1 MISFSGLH
9 LGFSRMKASKASGE
23 LAWLPGLGSFG
34 SYSMF
39 YRTVALMCIGW
50 FFKERGVCSLVA
62 KSGSSEGK
70 SSSPGELSTVGGKG
84 PLHNTWA
91 GWAGQVPMAEW
102 IHSDLAS
109 PNWICAL
116 GPGSTR
122 YVVRYSCRTAQVG
135 LSGTSPVK
143 KREPLLE
150 AELSGGSLHGD
161 SFQHFPYC
169 SSCPLAGPTHSQPT
183 SYRGSMLGTLAL
195 GPSQR
200 HFQPSCKVLS
210 SLLLGSCLS
219 VMP

>member
-1 MISFSGLH
+1 
-9 LGFSRMKASKASGE
+9 
-23 LAWLPGLGSFG
+23 
-34 SYSMF
+34 
-39 YRTVALMCIGW
+39 MCIGW
-50 FFKERGVCSLVA
+50 FFKEEFAPWLPSLAAVKA
-62 KSGSSEGK
+62 KAAPQGSWAQWEA
-70 SSSPGELSTVGGKG
+70 GGGCGLPKG

-109 PNWICAL
+109 PNWVCAL

-169 SSCPLAGPTHSQPT
+169 SSCPLAGPTHSQRPT
-183 SYRGSMLGTLAL
+183 EAACL
-195 GPSQR
+195 GPWLLGLHR
-200 HFQPSCKVLS
+200 GIF
-210 SLLLGSCLS
+210 SLLARSCLLS
-219 VMP
+219 C